1 MATNQGT
8 VKKVLLSNFR
18 GSRLKT
24 GLIATV
30 LNEGEYLVSVAL
42 AKEESTVMLVND
54 TGMCIRFADSDVRS
68 MGRVSHGVGGMRLP
82 EGSEIVA
89 MIVSNDERRNV
100 LIVTENGYG
109 KRVPISDFRLQRR
122 NGMGLR
128 GIKPSERNGRVVS
141 AIAVEDSD
149 DIMILSTVGKVI
161 RTRAS
166 EVPVYSRFAKGV
178 RLLRVE
184 EGEKL
189 VSLRR
194 VERTADEADEDDY
207 ERLDLDAAE
216 LEAVRHEEAEDP
228 TVEDPVEDE
237 APADDAEEE
246 VAEDSSKD

>member
-1 MATNQGT
+1 
-8 VKKVLLSNFR
+8 
-18 GSRLKT
+18 
-24 GLIATV
+24 
-30 LNEGEYLVSVAL
+30 
-42 AKEESTVMLVND
+42 
-54 TGMCIRFADSDVRS
+54 
-68 MGRVSHGVGGMRLP
+68 
-82 EGSEIVA
+82 
-89 MIVSNDERRNV
+89 MIVSNDESRNV

-141 AIAVEDSD
+141 AIAVDDSD